1 VASGEKVFDVTVGGN
16 GAGRPASGGVAAR
29 ADLGTYGHG
38 GFATDYEARI
48 DMGALRGERLARAR
62 AALAASEFDALLT
75 WKDENVRF
83 LTGLRAQLIQG
94 KTALLNGCLVTED
107 EVVLFCSGGE
117 IDRVRLV
124 MPWIEEVHA
133 VPIMEARGLVR
144 GAVAEVIAPAL
155 KRHGLAEASLGLDE
169 LAYAQ
174 VLELQSALPGLRLG
188 DGDTVMQGARLI
200 KSDAEIAVMQEA
212 SAIAEAV
219 TSSAID
225 AIGPGVREYDVVA
238 EAMHTLYRLGGEMA
252 HLATPFVASGE
263 HMAPPN
269 RFSSDKLIRE
279 GDLVFIDIGAMWN
292 GYFSDIGRTVIC
304 GEPSRRQQEVYSAI
318 HASLAAATEAMRPGN
333 TNDDVAAAVRAAG
346 DVYGLGDSFLS
357 LFIGHGV
364 GIGANEPPYVGEALP
379 GAQTVELRAGMTMAI
394 EPLIWVPGESGGAGV
409 RLEDTVLV
417 AEGGGVAL
425 TRTGFDKRLL
435 LE

>member
-1 VASGEKVFDVTVGGN
+1 MASEKVLGGTVGDEARSRN
-16 GAGRPASGGVAAR
+16 GGPPRR
-29 ADLGTYGHG
+29 ADLADYGHG

-48 DMGALRGERLARAR
+48 DMEALRADRLAGAR

-75 WKDENVRF
+75 WKDENVRY

-94 KTALLNGCLVTED
+94 KTALLNGCLLTED
-107 EVVLFCSGGE
+107 ALVLFVSGGE

-124 MPWIEEVHA
+124 MPWVEEVHA
-133 VPIMEARGLVR
+133 VPIMEARGLVA
-144 GAVAEVIAPAL
+144 GAVEEVIAPAVRRL
-155 KRHGLAEASLGLDE
+155 GLAEASLGLDE

-174 VLELQSALPGLRLG
+174 VLELGRTLPELRLG
-188 DGDTVMQGARLI
+188 DGDAVMQSVRVV
-200 KSDAEIAVMQEA
+200 KSEAELAVMQEA

-219 TSSAID
+219 TASAI
-225 AIGPGVREYDVVA
+225 AAVAPGVREYDVVA

-292 GYFSDIGRTVIC
+292 GYFSDMGRTVVC
-304 GEPSRRQQEVYSAI
+304 GEPSRRQQEVFTAV
-318 HASLAAATEAMRPGN
+318 HAALAAATEAMRPGN
-333 TNDDVAAAVRAAG
+333 TNDDVAAAVRGAG
-346 DVYGLGDSFLS
+346 ARYGLDDSFLS

-364 GIGANEPPYVGEALP
+364 GIGANEPPYIGEALP
-379 GAQTVELRAGMTMAI
+379 GAETVELRAGMTMAI
-394 EPLIWVPGESGGAGV
+394 EPLIWVPGVRGGAGV
-409 RLEDTVLV
+409 RLEDTVVV
-417 AEGGGVAL
+417 ADGGGVAL

-435 LE
+435 LDEG

>member
-1 VASGEKVFDVTVGGN
+1 MASEKVLGGTVGDEARSRN
-16 GAGRPASGGVAAR
+16 GAPPRR
-29 ADLGTYGHG
+29 ADLADYGHG

-48 DMGALRGERLARAR
+48 DMEALRADRLAGAR

-75 WKDENVRF
+75 WKDENVRY

-94 KTALLNGCLVTED
+94 KTALLNGCLLTED
-107 EVVLFCSGGE
+107 ALVLFVSGGE

-124 MPWIEEVHA
+124 MPWVEEVHA
-133 VPIMEARGLVR
+133 VPIMEARGLVA
-144 GAVAEVIAPAL
+144 GAVEEVIAPAVRRL
-155 KRHGLAEASLGLDE
+155 GLAEASLGLDE

-174 VLELQSALPGLRLG
+174 VLELGRTLPELRLG
-188 DGDTVMQGARLI
+188 DGDAVMQSVRVV
-200 KSDAEIAVMQEA
+200 KSEAELAVMQEA

-219 TSSAID
+219 TASAI
-225 AIGPGVREYDVVA
+225 AAVAPGVREYDVVA

-292 GYFSDIGRTVIC
+292 GYFSDMGRTVVC
-304 GEPSRRQQEVYSAI
+304 GEPSRRQQEVFTAV
-318 HASLAAATEAMRPGN
+318 HAALAAATEAMRPGN
-333 TNDDVAAAVRAAG
+333 TNDDVAAAVRGAG
-346 DVYGLGDSFLS
+346 ARYGLDDSFLS

-364 GIGANEPPYVGEALP
+364 GIGANEPPYIGEALP
-379 GAQTVELRAGMTMAI
+379 GAETVELRAGMTMAI
-394 EPLIWVPGESGGAGV
+394 EPLIWVPGVRGGAGV
-409 RLEDTVLV
+409 RLEDTVVV
-417 AEGGGVAL
+417 ADGGGVAL

-435 LE
+435 LDEG